1 MKIALET
8 LGCKLNQSETEA
20 LARRFAAA
28 GHQLVRQVEDADI
41 YILNTCTVTQTA
53 DSKSRRLLRQARR
66 RNPRAFIVV
75 TGCYSDRAPVEL
87 AKLDEVDLV
96 TGNGGKS
103 SLLERLEEF
112 HSVNRASLP
121 GVRKLRSAG
130 LPSATA
136 IHDATLR
143 TRTFI
148 KIQDGCCNFCASCI
162 VPYVRRGEKSV
173 PPDEVLEQVKQRVAE
188 GYREVVLTGTR
199 IGAYE
204 SGGLMLKDLVARIL
218 KDTEIN
224 RLRLSSLQPRELSA
238 ALLALWKDPR
248 LCRHFHL
255 SLQSGSDSVLAR
267 MRRRY
272 TGAEYEQAV
281 GWIRAMVPGV
291 AITTDIIV
299 GFPGETDREFAESME
314 FCRKMEFARIHV
326 FPFSARSGTEA
337 AAMPGQVPE
346 NVKKERAHRML
357 ALAEESAAR
366 FREQNAGAELEV
378 LWEKQTGQGVWSGV
392 TGNYLRV
399 YKKDAGNLSNQ
410 VSKVKLDKQEH

>member
-148 KIQDGCCNFCASCI
+148 KIQDGCCNFCAYCI